1 MQSIDNGTLA
11 SIICKLIYT
20 SQILS
25 HLQFGYFKTMD
36 PNL

>member
-11 SIICKLIYT
+11 SIICKLIYM

-25 HLQFGYFKTMD
+25 HIQFGYFKTMD